1 MVRET
6 RGHHSDYLIATT
18 VDLSLF
24 LFFFVLFFFLFFFL
38 PRFGVTYFGVGAD
51 INAGSRRRLKIV

>member
-24 LFFFVLFFFLFFFL
+24 FFFFSLSFFFFL
-38 PRFGVTYFGVGAD
+38 PRFSVTYFGVGAD